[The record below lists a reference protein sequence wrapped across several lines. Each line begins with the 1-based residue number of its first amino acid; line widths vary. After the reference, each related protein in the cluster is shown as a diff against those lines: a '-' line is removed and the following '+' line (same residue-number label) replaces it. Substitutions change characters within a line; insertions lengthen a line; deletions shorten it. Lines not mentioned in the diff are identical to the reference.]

1 MTPLRQR
8 FQHDLQL
15 RNYRSRTIQTYTEAV
30 ARFARHCGRSPEH
43 LGPDDIRAY
52 LLYLLHERRASW
64 STCNQAVSALRF
76 LYRVTLPR
84 PWAIEQI
91 PYGKRPRSLPA
102 VLSREEVVQLFAA
115 VPLPLYRMLLQT
127 AYAAGLRVSEVVR
140 LRVTDIDSSRMLVWV
155 RQGKGGKD
163 RCVPLS
169 PRLLALVRDYWQHCR
184 PTTWLFP
191 GGTPAGH
198 LSIGAVQRACREA
211 VQRAG
216 FTKQVSMHTLRH
228 TYATHLLEAGTDLR
242 TLQRLLGH
250 SDLDTTARYTHLT
263 QPLLAGTPSP
273 LDLLPEAA
281 RVSPE
286 AAAPGTPPY

>member
-15 RNYRSRTIQTYTEAV
+15 RNYRPRTIQTYTEAV
-30 ARFARHCGRSPEH
+30 ARFARHFGRSPEQ
-43 LGPDDIRAY
+43 LGPEEIRTY
-52 LLYLLHERRASW
+52 QLYLLHERHASW
-64 STCNQAVSALRF
+64 SSFNQVVCALRF
-76 LYRVTLPR
+76 LYRVTVPR
-84 PWAIEQI
+84 PWAVEQI
-91 PYGKRPRSLPA
+91 PYGKKPKSLPA

-115 VPLPLYRMLLQT
+115 VRLPVYRMLLQT
-127 AYAAGLRVSEVVR
+127 AYAAGLRLSEVIR
-140 LRVTDIDSSRMLVWV
+140 LRVTDIDSSRMLLWV

-169 PRLLALVRDYWQHCR
+169 PRLLALLRDYWQQFR

-198 LSIGAVQRACREA
+198 RSLGGVQRACHEA

-216 FTKQVSMHTLRH
+216 FTKKVSMHTLRH
-228 TYATHLLEAGTDLR
+228 SYATHLLEAGTDLR

-250 SDLDTTARYTHLT
+250 NDLDTTARYTHLT

-281 RVSPE
+281 VVPP
-286 AAAPGTPPY
+286 AAASAVTPPY